1 MYSLV
6 KTDSSDSI
14 IYMATMSTPT
24 EDVHTDNPKA
34 VEKGFGNESNE
45 SNEDG
50 TFHQQQIGPKA
61 KRKHFFSSLD
71 PAYADAVHRDAQS
84 VQFTEL
90 DEVHWHILPSP
101 ALPYLTTR

>member
-6 KTDSSDSI
+6 QTDSSDSI

-24 EDVHTDNPKA
+24 EDVHNLETA
-34 VEKGFGNESNE
+34 EKGPGNEP
-45 SNEDG
+45 NEDG
-50 TFHQQQIGPKA
+50 TFHQLQLGPKA

-71 PAYADAVHRDAQS
+71 PAFADAVHRDAQS

-90 DEVHWHILPSP
+90 DEVHQHIPTSP
-101 ALPYLTTR
+101 PLLSHLTTR